1 MDFEY
6 FCRVK
11 WCLHIV
17 SFLVGLAMLVACS
30 KPVKVEV
37 SGSALR
43 QAQGPQTQELSQI
56 DTLMWHQP
64 DSALAVMMEFA
75 GSPEADSLNEFEGHY
90 CQVLIA
96 ELLFKNDYV
105 QSNRKDLLKA
115 VAYFDS
121 LTFTLNDIPHAS
133 RRHCGLDP
141 QSPNQN
147 DNIVFLSAR
156 AHYMNGVGFY
166 ERDSVV
172 AACGEYLKA
181 LEMVE
186 THFPNVETVCTPS
199 LPIAHLP
206 RFMALTYG
214 RLGDLFSKQ
223 YMQEPAI
230 ICYKKALIF
239 NSIEPT
245 SPNGTAKTWSLLTK
259 QYYKINQ
266 LDSAKYCLDESLRL
280 LYDTNNMIYRDLIS
294 LSAVV
299 YFDENRGGEEPVND
313 LKRMAV
319 QSPTE
324 DEKLT
329 RYNTIA
335 NIYYLT
341 NQYDSAL
348 VYFTQVFENKGDA
361 AMKRSAA
368 RFLRDIYQS
377 RGDTLM
383 ATQYA
388 VYQVEN
394 AVSQA
399 ESNAQVSQLN
409 EMFQQHLQWEQ
420 ERAEA
425 ERQQAARL
433 RRNRMIVVVSVL
445 VAVAALLAWLFYRR
459 KMRQQR
465 DKASQ
470 QMEAVQEA
478 HRLESQRMEAEREAH
493 RLEKASMS
501 GRLKK
506 SNQELRELKDQMRQ
520 QAGNGAPKQEAQAV
534 SFNEE
539 PICRLIMER
548 VNEGQFKAQ
557 MDCKLYQDYALG
569 KEQVMALREAA
580 DRHFNQFTVRLAKA
594 YPNLT
599 KGDLDYCCL
608 YLLGLSDADVAA
620 LMQRAYAT
628 VSERSRKIK
637 TIFGTEEPLS
647 VALVSFANGSAS
659 I

>member
-1 MDFEY
+1 
-6 FCRVK
+6 
-11 WCLHIV
+11 
-17 SFLVGLAMLVACS
+17 MLVACS
-30 KPVKVEV
+30 KPAEVPEPVVAEPCRSVE
-37 SGSALR
+37 
-43 QAQGPQTQELSQI
+43 GPILALSQI
-56 DTLMWHQP
+56 DTLMWHHP

-156 AHYMNGVGFY
+156 AHYMNGVGYY
-166 ERDSVV
+166 EQGDLVN
-172 AACGEYLKA
+172 ACTEYLNTLRIMESHFSEKDLVDKKA
-181 LEMVE
+181 
-186 THFPNVETVCTPS
+186 
-199 LPIAHLP
+199 

-214 RLGDLFSKQ
+214 RLIDMFSDQ
-223 YMQEPAI
+223 LIPEPAI
-230 ICYKKALIF
+230 YCCKQYLVYNQIAPTSLNAKANILYQIGLQYHILQKPDSVVFYYDAAFNTLHDRNTIVYRDLMASQAVFDYYEVHDTIKALD
-239 NSIEPT
+239 
-245 SPNGTAKTWSLLTK
+245 SLKSMAAQAESETERISRYSTIGDI
-259 QYYKINQ
+259 YYDAGQ
-266 LDSAKYCLDESLRL
+266 LDSAK
-280 LYDTNNMIYRDLIS
+280 
-294 LSAVV
+294 V
-299 YFDENRGGEEPVND
+299 YLEPGFGFAND
-313 LKRMAV
+313 AIGK
-319 QSPTE
+319 
-324 DEKLT
+324 KLAAKT
-329 RYNTIA
+329 LHDIA
-335 NIYYLT
+335 F
-341 NQYDSAL
+341 S
-348 VYFTQVFENKGDA
+348 E
-361 AMKRSAA
+361 
-368 RFLRDIYQS
+368 
-377 RGDTLM
+377 GDTLK
-383 ATQYA
+383 ANQYA
-388 VYQVEN
+388 QFSIEDIAATAEN
-394 AVSQA
+394 QIR
-399 ESNAQVSQLN
+399 VSQLN
-409 EMFQQHLQWEQ
+409 ELFQQHLQWEQ

-433 RRNRMIVVVSVL
+433 RRNRMIVVVCALVV
-445 VAVAALLAWLFYRR
+445 VAVLLAWLFYRR

-465 DKASQ
+465 DAASQ

-501 GRLKK
+501 GRLKR

-534 SFNEE
+534 SFNDE

-580 DRHFNQFTVRLAKA
+580 DRHFGQFTSRLAKA
-594 YPNLT
+594 YPTLT

-608 YLLGLSDADVAA
+608 YLLGLSDADISA

-628 VSERSRKIK
+628 VSERSRKLK
-637 TIFGTEEPLS
+637 GIFGTEEPLS
-647 VALVSFANGSAS
+647 VALMSFASCSAS
-659 I
+659 V

>member
-1 MDFEY
+1 MS
-6 FCRVK
+6 
-11 WCLHIV
+11 LM
-17 SFLVGLAMLVACS
+17 VGLAMLVACS
-30 KPVKVEV
+30 KHAEAPM
-37 SGSALR
+37 SALR
-43 QAQGPQTQELSQI
+43 PFDWPQGPQAQGPQTHKLSQI
-56 DTLMWHQP
+56 DTLMWHHP

-75 GSPEADSLNEFEGHY
+75 ESTEADSLGEFEGHY

-96 ELLFKNDYV
+96 ELLFKNDYG
-105 QSNRKDLLKA
+105 QSNRKELLKA

-156 AHYMNGVGFY
+156 AHYMNGVGYY

-186 THFPNVETVCTPS
+186 THFPGIETRHGMS
-199 LPIAHLP
+199 LQPNHLP

-409 EMFQQHLQWEQ
+409 ELFQQHLQWEQ

-445 VAVAALLAWLFYRR
+445 VAVAALLAWLLIRR
-459 KMRQQR
+459 KMKQQR
-465 DKASQ
+465 DEADQ
-470 QMEAVQEA
+470 Q
-478 HRLESQRMEAEREAH
+478 MEAEREAH

-501 GRLKK
+501 GRLKR

-520 QAGNGAPKQEAQAV
+520 RAGNGTPKQETQAE
-534 SFNEE
+534 SFNDE

-580 DRHFNQFTVRLAKA
+580 DRHFGQFTVRLAKA

-608 YLLGLSDADVAA
+608 YLLGLSDADISA

-647 VALVSFANGSAS
+647 VALVSFANDSAS

>member
-1 MDFEY
+1 MKLRDY
-6 FCRVK
+6 IG
-11 WCLHIV
+11 IV
-17 SFLVGLAMLVACS
+17 LMVLVAGCTPPGPLS
-30 KPVKVEV
+30 EGERLPR
-37 SGSALR
+37 SA
-43 QAQGPQTQELSQI
+43 ATPSQRGTTAHEALEGI
-56 DTLMWHQP
+56 DSLMWRQP
-64 DSALAVMMEFA
+64 DSALKVMMEFV
-75 GSPEADSLNEFEGHY
+75 GSEAADGMDAFEGHY
-90 CQVLIA
+90 CQVLVA
-96 ELLFKNDYV
+96 ELLFKNDYA
-105 QSNRKDLLKA
+105 QSNRTEVLRA
-115 VAYFDS
+115 VGYFDS
-121 LTFTLNDIPHAS
+121 LVDIHGADTRGVSLPFI
-133 RRHCGLDP
+133 D
-141 QSPNQN
+141 
-147 DNIVFLSAR
+147 AR

-181 LEMVE
+181 LEIVE
-186 THFPNVETVCTPS
+186 THFPGIETRHGTS
-199 LPIAHLP
+199 LQPNHLP

-230 ICYKKALIF
+230 ICYKKCLIF

-266 LDSAKYCLDESLRL
+266 LDSAKYCFNESLRQL
-280 LYDTNNMIYRDLIS
+280 HDTNNMIYRDLIS

-348 VYFTQVFENKGDA
+348 DYFTQVFENKGDA

-409 EMFQQHLQWEQ
+409 ELFQQHLQWEQ

-445 VAVAALLAWLFYRR
+445 VVVAALLAWLFYKR

-465 DKASQ
+465 DEASLQ
-470 QMEAVQEA
+470 
-478 HRLESQRMEAEREAH
+478 MEAEREAH

-501 GRLKK
+501 GRLKR

-534 SFNEE
+534 SFTEE

-608 YLLGLSDADVAA
+608 YLLGLSDADISA

-647 VALVSFANGSAS
+647 VALMSFANSSAS

>member
-1 MDFEY
+1 
-6 FCRVK
+6 
-11 WCLHIV
+11 
-17 SFLVGLAMLVACS
+17 MLVACS
-30 KPVKVEV
+30 QPTKVEV
-37 SGSALR
+37 LEPVEGSTLA
-43 QAQGPQTQELSQI
+43 LSQI

-75 GSPEADSLNEFEGHY
+75 GSEAADGLDAFEGHY

-96 ELLFKNDYV
+96 ELLYKNDYG
-105 QSNRKDLLKA
+105 QSNRKELLKA

-121 LTFTLNDIPHAS
+121 LTLTQNDIPNPKSLIA
-133 RRHCGLDP
+133 GADP
-141 QSPNQN
+141 LSPTRN

-156 AHYMNGVGFY
+156 AHYMNGVGYY

-181 LEMVE
+181 LEVVE
-186 THFPNVETVCTPS
+186 THFPGIETRHGTS
-199 LPIAHLP
+199 LQPNHLP

-409 EMFQQHLQWEQ
+409 ELFQQHLQWEQ

-433 RRNRMIVVVSVL
+433 GRNRMIVVACVL
-445 VAVAALLAWLFYRR
+445 VAVAALLAWLLIRR
-459 KMRQQR
+459 KMKQQR
-465 DKASQ
+465 DEASQ

-478 HRLESQRMEAEREAH
+478 HRLE
-493 RLEKASMS
+493 KASMS
-501 GRLKK
+501 GRLKR

-580 DRHFNQFTVRLAKA
+580 DRHFGQFTSRLAKA

-608 YLLGLSDADVAA
+608 YLLGLSDADISA

-647 VALVSFANGSAS
+647 VALMSFANGSAS

>member
-1 MDFEY
+1 
-6 FCRVK
+6 
-11 WCLHIV
+11 
-17 SFLVGLAMLVACS
+17 
-30 KPVKVEV
+30 
-37 SGSALR
+37 
-43 QAQGPQTQELSQI
+43 
-56 DTLMWHQP
+56 MWHQP

-75 GSPEADSLNEFEGHY
+75 ASPEADSMDVFEGHY

-141 QSPNQN
+141 QFPNQN

-156 AHYMNGVGFY
+156 AHYMNGVGYY
-166 ERDSVV
+166 EHDSIV
-172 AACGEYLKA
+172 AGCGEYLKA

-409 EMFQQHLQWEQ
+409 ELFQQHLQWEQ

-445 VAVAALLAWLFYRR
+445 VAVAALLAWLLHRR
-459 KMRQQR
+459 KMKQQR
-465 DKASQ
+465 DAASQ
-470 QMEAVQEA
+470 Q
-478 HRLESQRMEAEREAH
+478 MEAEREAH

-501 GRLKK
+501 GRLKR

-580 DRHFNQFTVRLAKA
+580 DRHFNQFTSRLTKA
-594 YPNLT
+594 YPSLT

-608 YLLGLSDADVAA
+608 YLLGLSDADISA

-647 VALVSFANGSAS
+647 VALMSFANGSAS

>member
-1 MDFEY
+1 M
-6 FCRVK
+6 
-11 WCLHIV
+11 

-30 KPVKVEV
+30 KPTKVEV
-37 SGSALR
+37 PEPVVAEPCRSVE
-43 QAQGPQTQELSQI
+43 GPTLILSQI
-56 DTLMWHQP
+56 DTLMWHHP

-75 GSPEADSLNEFEGHY
+75 GSEAADSLDVFEGHY
-90 CQVLIA
+90 CQVLVA

-121 LTFTLNDIPHAS
+121 LTFTLNDIPTSKSLIA
-133 RRHCGLDP
+133 GADP
-141 QSPNQN
+141 LSPTRN

-156 AHYMNGVGFY
+156 AHYMNGVGYY
-166 ERDSVV
+166 EHDSIV

-181 LEMVE
+181 LEIVE

-368 RFLRDIYQS
+368 RFLRDIYQG
-377 RGDTLM
+377 RGDTLK
-383 ATQYA
+383 AARYA
-388 VYQVEN
+388 MFQAEN
-394 AVSQA
+394 AVSEA
-399 ESNAQVSQLN
+399 ESNAQVSKLN
-409 EMFQQHLQWEQ
+409 ELFQQHLQWEQ

-433 RRNRMIVVVSVL
+433 RRNRIIVVVCAL
-445 VAVAALLAWLFYRR
+445 VVVAALLAWLLIRR
-459 KMRQQR
+459 KMKQQR
-465 DKASQ
+465 DEASQ

-478 HRLESQRMEAEREAH
+478 HRLE
-493 RLEKASMS
+493 KASMS
-501 GRLKK
+501 GRLKR

-534 SFNEE
+534 SFNDE

-548 VNEGQFKAQ
+548 VNDGQFKAQ

-608 YLLGLSDADVAA
+608 YLLGLSDADISA

-647 VALVSFANGSAS
+647 VALMSFANGSAS

>member
-1 MDFEY
+1 
-6 FCRVK
+6 
-11 WCLHIV
+11 
-17 SFLVGLAMLVACS
+17 
-30 KPVKVEV
+30 
-37 SGSALR
+37 
-43 QAQGPQTQELSQI
+43 
-56 DTLMWHQP
+56 MWHQP

-75 GSPEADSLNEFEGHY
+75 ASPEADSLNEFEGHY

-96 ELLFKNDYV
+96 ELLFKNDYG

-121 LTFTLNDIPHAS
+121 LNFTLNDIPHAS

-166 ERDSVV
+166 EHDSVV

-186 THFPNVETVCTPS
+186 THFPGIETRHGTS
-199 LPIAHLP
+199 LQPNHLP

-214 RLGDLFSKQ
+214 RLGDLFSGQ
-223 YMQEPAI
+223 FMQEPAI
-230 ICYKKALIF
+230 VCYK
-239 NSIEPT
+239 NSLVFSKIEPT
-245 SPNGTAKTWSLLTK
+245 SANGIANLMSHLGN
-259 QYYKINQ
+259 QYSILQ
-266 LDSAKYCLDESLRL
+266 QMDSAGYYFNEAFKYFA
-280 LYDTNNMIYRDLIS
+280 DTNNLAYRDLIS
-294 LSAVV
+294 GLALYNYYSGKSVESAVS
-299 YFDENRGGEEPVND
+299 D
-313 LKRMAV
+313 LKRMAT
-319 QSPTE
+319 QTKDE
-324 DEKLT
+324 DERLT
-329 RYNTIA
+329 RFFTIGR
-335 NIYYLT
+335 IYYET
-341 NQYDSAL
+341 RQFDSAM
-348 VYFTQVFENKGDA
+348 VYLTRVFENKDNVVMKRDA
-361 AMKRSAA
+361 ARS
-368 RFLRDIYQS
+368 LRDIFQVK
-377 RGDTLM
+377 GDTLK

-388 VYQVEN
+388 MFQAEN
-394 AVSQA
+394 AVSEA
-399 ESNAQVSQLN
+399 ESNAQVSKLN
-409 EMFQQHLQWEQ
+409 ELFQQHLQWEQ
-420 ERAEA
+420 ERADA

-445 VAVAALLAWLFYRR
+445 VAVAALLAWLLIRR
-459 KMRQQR
+459 KMKQQR
-465 DKASQ
+465 DAASQ

-478 HRLESQRMEAEREAH
+478 HRLE
-493 RLEKASMS
+493 KASMS
-501 GRLKK
+501 GRLKR

-520 QAGNGAPKQEAQAV
+520 QAGSGAPKQETQAE
-534 SFNEE
+534 SFNDE

-608 YLLGLSDADVAA
+608 YLLGLSDADISA
-620 LMQRAYAT
+620 LMQRAYNT
-628 VSERSRKIK
+628 VSERSRKLK
-637 TIFGTEEPLS
+637 GVFGSEEPLS
-647 VALVSFANGSAS
+647 VTLRGFVSESAS
-659 I
+659 N